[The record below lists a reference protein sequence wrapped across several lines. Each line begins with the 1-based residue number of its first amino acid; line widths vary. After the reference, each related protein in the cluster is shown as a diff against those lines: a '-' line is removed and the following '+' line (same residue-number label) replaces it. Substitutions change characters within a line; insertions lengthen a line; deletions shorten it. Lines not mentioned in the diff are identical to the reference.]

1 MRHGSL
7 VNELYGSGVA
17 PEVGM
22 GATILLWTDRQA
34 GTIVGCDFMQDGRVK
49 KVYVQRDKV
58 VRTDERGMSDWQEW
72 DYSPDPDGV
81 IEEFRLVT
89 RGRRKGDYV
98 AVGGTARLLVGIRDH
113 YHDYSF

>member
-7 VNELYGSGVA
+7 INALATTHTV

-49 KVYVQRDKV
+49 KVYVQRDKA
-58 VRTDERGMSDWQEW
+58 VRTDDRSMSDWQEW

-81 IEEFRLVT
+81 VEEFRLVT
-89 RGRRKGDYV
+89 RGRQKGEYV
-98 AVGGTARLLVGIRDH
+98 AVDGGARLLVGVRDH